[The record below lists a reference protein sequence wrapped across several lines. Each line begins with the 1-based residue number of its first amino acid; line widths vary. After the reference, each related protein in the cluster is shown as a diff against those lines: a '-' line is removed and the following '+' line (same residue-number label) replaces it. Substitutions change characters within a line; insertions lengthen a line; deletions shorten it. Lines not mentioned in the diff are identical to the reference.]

1 MKSAGL
7 IKLLYA
13 LQQYGKG
20 KKKSSKKKLHSSA
33 KPS

>member
-20 KKKSSKKKLHSSA
+20 KKKSSKKKIN
-33 KPS
+33 KKVKI